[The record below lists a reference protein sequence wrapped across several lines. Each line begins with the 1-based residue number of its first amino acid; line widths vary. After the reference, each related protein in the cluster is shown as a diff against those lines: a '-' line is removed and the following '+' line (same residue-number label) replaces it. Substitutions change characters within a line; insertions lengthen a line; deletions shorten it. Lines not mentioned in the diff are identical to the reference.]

1 MIKKP
6 GHQKKY
12 PHGHKAPKG
21 TFGRKTRP
29 KLEKGGKGSLSDFK
43 NKPKPPTEPWH
54 PNKIHNQYPK
64 GHPLSP
70 TLEQDR
76 LDALEAIGTERLYPK
91 DAFEEAD
98 PVLPDPPKTKPK
110 FGLFELP
117 W

>member
-12 PHGHKAPKG
+12 PSTGHKAPKG
-21 TFGRKTRP
+21 TFGKTRP

-43 NKPKPPTEPWH
+43 NTPKPT
-54 PNKIHNQYPK
+54 QYPK

-76 LDALEAIGTERLYPK
+76 LDTLNNFYNSAPNRL